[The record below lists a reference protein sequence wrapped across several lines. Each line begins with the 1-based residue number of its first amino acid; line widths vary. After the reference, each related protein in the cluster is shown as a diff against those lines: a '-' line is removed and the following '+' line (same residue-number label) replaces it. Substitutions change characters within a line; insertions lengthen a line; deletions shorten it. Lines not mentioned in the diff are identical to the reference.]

1 VETPVI
7 RMAMVRE
14 KFFYIC
20 LYSASIILILV
31 GLIFY
36 LSKGFPDRLH
46 MPEVTR
52 ESLLRSSKCIG
63 SQKDNYIINS
73 SICIIGDIG
82 NTRSDAAIFG
92 DSHSIAILPVFDKI
106 GKVYSKNYV
115 HIGVGGCPPLLGV
128 YVKGNNN
135 IDFCN

>member
-1 VETPVI
+1 
-7 RMAMVRE
+7 
-14 KFFYIC
+14 
-20 LYSASIILILV
+20 
-31 GLIFY
+31 
-36 LSKGFPDRLH
+36 

-135 IDFCN
+135 IDFCNEISQSQFSYVMNNNIKVYLKMIFSLNFNQ